1 MKSSFDGTCSN
12 ETDSVEERN
21 DEKEIS
27 SEQEVDFSIECI
39 ISLAKKSCS
48 KEYLSNPVILNVVIC
63 IIFGIPTWVL
73 FTIYPQYVLEFI
85 IEHAT
90 LIQVLGSF
98 VRILSK
104 IIYVLAFLPLG
115 MLYKFAIGVLDIKYS
130 FVAALIYQAISTV
143 CEVIAFK
150 YHRVYGKLPDV
161 QELDQFKKKIEKY
174 RYNLDHTESDGTEK
188 LVDDRSLST
197 LKKLLEIFMI
207 QNAWGIPDTP
217 TTIYFATA
225 TNWSIFIF
233 AAATFASNF
242 TIGLIKVT
250 AWIIALRQVQFMIEE
265 NPDGRLSAWDLLL
278 GLDDDLSLAETICIT
293 IVSGVGFVIC
303 VYRVCKFFWICC
315 LRSRL
320 AEWRLNRCQEENYTD
335 EFSTSECMDPRR
347 FTLHGGRSI
356 EL

>member
-1 MKSSFDGTCSN
+1 MGLVDYDA
-12 ETDSVEERN
+12 DSVEERD
-21 DEKEIS
+21 DEKETS
-27 SEQEVDFSIECI
+27 SEQEVDFSIDCI
-39 ISLAKKSCS
+39 TSLAKESCS
-48 KEYLSNPVILNVVIC
+48 KECLKNPVILNVVIC
-63 IIFGIPTWVL
+63 IMFGIPTLVL
-73 FTIYPQYVLEFI
+73 FAIYPQYVLEFI

-90 LIQVLGSF
+90 IIQVLGPF

-104 IIYVLAFLPLG
+104 IIYALAFLPLG
-115 MLYKFAIGVLDIKYS
+115 TLYKFAIGVLDIEYS
-130 FVAALIYQAISTV
+130 FVVALIYQAISTI

-161 QELDQFKKKIEKY
+161 QELDRFKKKVEKF

-207 QNAWGIPDTP
+207 QNAWGVPDTP

-225 TNWSIFIF
+225 TNWPIFIF
-233 AAATFASNF
+233 AAATVASNF

-250 AWIIALRQVQFMIEE
+250 AWIIALRQVQSTIEE
-265 NPDGRLSAWDLLL
+265 NPEGGLSAWDLLL
-278 GLDDDLSLAETICIT
+278 GLDDDLSLAETVCIGV
-293 IVSGVGFVIC
+293 VSGVGFLIC

-335 EFSTSECMDPRR
+335 EFSTSECMDPRK
-347 FTLHGGRSI
+347 FSLYGGRSI
-356 EL
+356 VI